1 MKTSLSALLVLS
13 ALAFGQAH
21 AQAVKAPQK
30 MASPVPGL
38 DASGMTVCPTRN
50 AYSAIQPKPMAHDPR
65 LVVFAYDPNALY
77 PVNTTFNRFTHVQF
91 EAGEKIVGSYINDE
105 TEWEQKVS
113 VTGSDI
119 LVRPRIKGVQG
130 SLSVITD
137 KRRYQFDLL
146 EISGCAGESRY
157 QRVSWSYAQGSY
169 ESGSYEPASTAP
181 AGAPAPTATGVQ
193 QTAAPSRAASDAE
206 QGTSVPVFRV
216 DRINSAY
223 EVEGDETLRPQT
235 VMDDGQRTLI
245 KFSSETRL
253 RPVLFAVS
261 PTGDAEAVEYHPS
274 GSAFLVNRVF
284 EHGALLRLGKR
295 EVRIRNKAST
305 CGWFDS
311 ACRSLSTRNI
321 EGQ

>member
-169 ESGSYEPASTAP
+169 ESGSYESSLTPPVGAAAGSGAQHPVAP
-181 AGAPAPTATGVQ
+181 KGETK
-193 QTAAPSRAASDAE
+193 DAE
-206 QGTSVPVFRV
+206 PGQSAAAFRV

-223 EVEGDETLRPQT
+223 EVEGDESLRPQT

-261 PTGDAEAVEYHPS
+261 PTGEAEAVEYHPS

>member
-1 MKTSLSALLVLS
+1 MMKSLPTLLMVALFAAGPS
-13 ALAFGQAH
+13 LAQTPK
-21 AQAVKAPQK
+21 VPQK
-30 MASPVPGL
+30 PLLGIPGVL
-38 DASGMTVCPTRN
+38 DASGMTVCPARN
-50 AYSAIQPKPMAHDPR
+50 TYSAVQPKPMAHDPR
-65 LVVFAYDPNALY
+65 LVVFAYDQNALY
-77 PVNTTFNRFTHVQF
+77 PVNTIFNRFTHVQF
-91 EAGEKIVGSYINDE
+91 ESGEKIIGAYINDE

-146 EISGCAGESRY
+146 EISGCTGESRY

-169 ESGSYEPASTAP
+169 ESGRAGSVEVPADTPATGSPMAATRPAP
-181 AGAPAPTATGVQ
+181 AVDSLPAP
-193 QTAAPSRAASDAE
+193 
-206 QGTSVPVFRV
+206 VFQV
-216 DRINSAY
+216 DRINSDY
-223 EVEGDETLRPQT
+223 EIEGDESLRPQT

-245 KFSSETRL
+245 KFSSATKL

-261 PTGDAEAVEYHPS
+261 PSGEAEAVEYHPM

-284 EHGALLRLGKR
+284 DHGALLRLGQR
-295 EVRIRNKAST
+295 EVRLRNKASS

-311 ACRSLSTRNI
+311 ACRNLRINNI
-321 EGQ
+321 EAQ